1 MASGPWGEDWEAG
14 ERGRGLAIDIAK
26 LNGAYDNT
34 LREDLKSV
42 TTYTFSDGRRLILLA
57 SGGGRM

>member
-26 LNGAYDNT
+26 LNGAYHF
-34 LREDLKSV
+34 E
-42 TTYTFSDGRRLILLA
+42 GRLISYYLLV
-57 SGGGRM
+57 